1 MSLNNPAQP
10 ISYSSAQ
17 PEPSNEMSSPRAEDT
32 HTHEDQEQIAD
43 HVTSPHGT
51 AEEPGTVAE
60 VHDAA
65 AQQATFQPFFTLIE
79 DTQLGEYHHPTVH
92 YIFSDDDTDIITAAA
107 LRSLETQQD
116 ALSNSK
122 KEELH
127 IEEHDTPDQEKSSL
141 LPPPIPGVRENYL
154 VLDVEPMPA
163 PENTITPLPTQ
174 PTGLVN
180 PGPSN
185 TISTSPAQQ
194 SPLGAVAGTP
204 APPQFRV
211 TSAKSFSPTW
221 QVLQSEILAAPT
233 FENNAAGETG
243 GHGLMLK
250 IQGTGG
256 LPYIPDSG
264 KETGPRR
271 LEEMM
276 DQFAKRMAELQTI
289 IDAEEVERTKIRD
302 NEVDQEE
309 EKEKGKETSEEAAE
323 GASQLET
330 DEKDA
335 VDQQLQV

>member
-17 PEPSNEMSSPRAEDT
+17 PEPSTQMSSSRAEDT
-32 HTHEDQEQIAD
+32 HTHEDQEQTAD
-43 HVTSPHGT
+43 RVTSPHGT
-51 AEEPGTVAE
+51 AEEPGNAAA
-60 VHDAA
+60 VHDTT

-122 KEELH
+122 KEEFH
-127 IEEHDTPDQEKSSL
+127 IEEHESPEQEKTSL

-185 TISTSPAQQ
+185 TVSTSPAQQ

-204 APPQFRV
+204 VPPQFRV

-243 GHGLMLK
+243 GHGFMLK

-256 LPYIPDSG
+256 LPYIPDSE

-276 DQFAKRMAELQTI
+276 DQFAKRMAELQVI
-289 IDAEEVERTKIRD
+289 IDAEEVERPTIQP
-302 NEVDQEE
+302 NELDQEDE
-309 EKEKGKETSEEAAE
+309 EKGKATGEEAAE
-323 GASQLET
+323 DAPQVET

-335 VDQQLQV
+335 VDQPLQL

>member
-10 ISYSSAQ
+10 ISYSPAQ
-17 PEPSNEMSSPRAEDT
+17 PEPSNEMSSHRAEDT
-32 HTHEDQEQIAD
+32 HTHEDQEQTAD
-43 HVTSPHGT
+43 RITSPHGT
-51 AEEPGTVAE
+51 AEEPGNAAE
-60 VHDAA
+60 VHDAT

-79 DTQLGEYHHPTVH
+79 DTQLGST
-92 YIFSDDDTDIITAAA
+92 IIQ
-107 LRSLETQQD
+107 RLETQQD

-127 IEEHDTPDQEKSSL
+127 IEEHETPDQENSSL

-180 PGPSN
+180 PGPST

-194 SPLGAVAGTP
+194 SPLGGVAGTP
-204 APPQFRV
+204 VPPQFRV

-243 GHGLMLK
+243 GHGFMLK

-264 KETGPRR
+264 KEAGPRR

-276 DQFAKRMAELQTI
+276 DQFAKRMAELQVI
-289 IDAEEVERTKIRD
+289 IDAEEVERLTIQP
-302 NEVDQEE
+302 NELDQEDE
-309 EKEKGKETSEEAAE
+309 EKGKATGEEAAE
-323 GASQLET
+323 GAPQVET

-335 VDQQLQV
+335 VDQPPQL

>member
-1 MSLNNPAQP
+1 MSLKNPAQP
-10 ISYSSAQ
+10 ISYSTAQ
-17 PEPSNEMSSPRAEDT
+17 PETSNEISSSRTEDIQ
-32 HTHEDQEQIAD
+32 THEAQEQTTD

-51 AEEPGTVAE
+51 AEEPGTAAE
-60 VHDAA
+60 AHDAT

-127 IEEHDTPDQEKSSL
+127 IEEHETPEQEKSSL

-163 PENTITPLPTQ
+163 PENTITPIPTQ
-174 PTGLVN
+174 PTGVVN
-180 PGPSN
+180 PGSSN

-194 SPLGAVAGTP
+194 SPLGAVAGIS

-221 QVLQSEILAAPT
+221 QVLQNEILPAPT
-233 FENNAAGETG
+233 FENDAAGETG

-256 LPYIPDSG
+256 LPYISDSG

-289 IDAEEVERTKIRD
+289 IDAEEVESTKIQIE
-302 NEVDQEE
+302 EVDQEQ
-309 EKEKGKETSEEAAE
+309 EKEKGKETREGPAE
-323 GASQLET
+323 DAPQGDT

-335 VDQQLQV
+335 VDQQLQL